1 VEGTLKVET
10 AATNAPTGLFDA
22 LRESW
27 HRAAE
32 RVGVVTTREFDVG
45 GGPVRIHGA
54 GTALLPSL
62 TRALAHLPAGAG
74 GEAGLDVL
82 AWDDA
87 STGTTTPVPPAPGTL
102 AAGFR
107 GRSGERFVWLE
118 AGRLDAL
125 DTTRGE
131 ALVWLESPDRLPVLE
146 VAAPLRSI
154 LARWAAGRGLRLL
167 HAGAVGREDGCLL
180 LVGRSGAGKSTTAL
194 SCLGSELGYLSDDYC
209 LVRADEPMVYSLYSS
224 AKMGTRTLAL
234 LPHLVPHAEH
244 PGPPGEKA
252 LTYVAEHAPDSLL
265 AAAPVRG
272 VVLPRITDRRAPAL
286 VPAGRG
292 AALMEMAPSSIDE
305 DPHLREAAFRLLA
318 ELASSVPCHVLEL
331 GSDVAAVPPL
341 LVRLLDAPPPEAGP

>member
-1 VEGTLKVET
+1 VEGTLKAET
-10 AATNAPTGLFDA
+10 AATSAPTELFDA
-22 LRESW
+22 LKESW
-27 HRAAE
+27 RRAAE
-32 RVGVVTTREFDVG
+32 RVGVVATREFDVG
-45 GGPVRIHGA
+45 GAPMRIHGA
-54 GTALLPSL
+54 GEALLPSL
-62 TRALAHLPAGAG
+62 TRALAHLPAGTG

-131 ALVWLESPDRLPVLE
+131 ALVWLESAGRLPAYE

-180 LVGRSGAGKSTTAL
+180 VVGRSGAGKSTTAL
-194 SCLGSELGYLSDDYC
+194 SCLGSELSYLSDDYC
-209 LVRADEPMVYSLYSS
+209 LVRADEPLVYSLYSS
-224 AKMGTRTLAL
+224 AKMGARTLAL
-234 LPHLVPHAEH
+234 LPHLASAAEH
-244 PGPPGEKA
+244 PGLPPEKA
-252 LTYVAEHAPDSLL
+252 LAYLAEHAPESLL
-265 AAAPVRG
+265 AAAPLRG
-272 VVLPRITDRRAPAL
+272 VVLPRITGRRAPAL

-292 AALMEMAPSSIDE
+292 TALMEMAPSSIDE
-305 DPHLREAAFRLLA
+305 DRHLREAGFRLLA
-318 ELASSVPCHVLEL
+318 GLASSVPCHVLEL
-331 GSDVAAVPPL
+331 GTDLAAVPPL
-341 LVRLLDAPPPEAGP
+341 LARLLDG